1 MKTKSFVLK
10 LNQIT
15 TALLSMTPA
24 LREAVHQSIRTSQV
38 EMPINELFQ
47 PIFDASPSCTYC
59 AHCASAHLKKWG
71 KSGETQRYRCNH
83 CAKTFNIKIKTP
95 LARLRKCHLWGEY
108 ARYIVI
114 N

>member
-1 MKTKSFVLK
+1 
-10 LNQIT
+10 
-15 TALLSMTPA
+15 MTPA

-59 AHCASAHLKKWG
+59 AHCA
-71 KSGETQRYRCNH
+71 H
-83 CAKTFNIKIKTP
+83 CAQTFNIKIKTP

>member
-15 TALLSMTPA
+15 TAFLSMTPA

-47 PIFDASPSCTYC
+47 PIFDASPSCT
-59 AHCASAHLKKWG
+59 HCASAHLKKWG
-71 KSGETQRYRCNH
+71 SQVKHNGIDVIIALR
-83 CAKTFNIKIKTP
+83 P
-95 LARLRKCHLWGEY
+95 LILR
-108 ARYIVI
+108 
-114 N
+114 

>member
-24 LREAVHQSIRTSQV
+24 QREAVHQSIRTSQV

-47 PIFDASPSCTYC
+47 PIFDADPYC
-59 AHCASAHLKKWG
+59 PH
-71 KSGETQRYRCNH
+71 
-83 CAKTFNIKIKTP
+83 
-95 LARLRKCHLWGEY
+95 
-108 ARYIVI
+108 
-114 N
+114 

>member
-47 PIFDASPSCTYC
+47 PIFDASPSCP
-59 AHCASAHLKKWG
+59 HCCPHWLSFSTFKKV
-71 KSGETQRYRCNH
+71 GEVR
-83 CAKTFNIKIKTP
+83 
-95 LARLRKCHLWGEY
+95 
-108 ARYIVI
+108 
-114 N
+114 